1 MIFWEIAKRN
11 IRLHFLRS
19 SLAMLGIVIGVVAI
33 ASMGIL
39 GNSLVATVSDSLSSV
54 GDSVIVTPYTGG
66 GGMGMGGGG
75 GASSANLKITD
86 QQFQQIK
93 RAVAPGVAIPV
104 LSTAERMKVG
114 VGGDDIVATVYGID
128 PQYIPDLNLVL
139 TSGGFN
145 NANSGCLVGSQ
156 FAKDHNI
163 KVGSRISMGSDGGK
177 GTLRVTGIIEERGM
191 AFDVSTDNAVVATQ
205 DWFDNTYNRD
215 NYDQVV
221 VKVKSGQD
229 TAVVKTIIEKQLNK
243 RDKIVS
249 VMDSKATLATIF
261 QTFGAVTTFV
271 TAIGGISMVVAGCL
285 DLQYHDDV
293 GQRADQGDRH
303 HAQHRYPEERGDEH
317 VHLRGRDH
325 RGDRKFRWGYPE
337 PSRGICHQRPDAP
350 DNQVPVHRRDCDLR
364 DRRCQFRDSD
374 LPCLRYLPGMAGSEY
389 EPHRCPPARIIFLL
403 FSFRI
408 LHSREPFYGR
418 VHTHCI

>member
-19 SLAMLGIVIGVVAI
+19 TLAMLGIVIGVVAI

-66 GGMGMGGGG
+66 GGMGMRGGGG
-75 GASSANLKITD
+75 GSSENLKITD

-114 VGGDDIVATVYGID
+114 VGRDDIVATVYGID
-128 PQYIPDLNLVL
+128 PQYIPDLNLLL

-145 NANSGCLVGSQ
+145 NANSGCLVGSE
-156 FAKDHNI
+156 FAKNNNI
-163 KVGSRISMGSDGGK
+163 KVGSRISMGTDGGK
-177 GTLRVTGIIEERGM
+177 GTLRVTGIIAERGM
-191 AFDVSTDNAVVATQ
+191 AFDVSTDNAIVATQ
-205 DWFDNTYNRD
+205 NWFDSTYNRD

-229 TAVVKTIIEKQLNK
+229 TAEVKTTIEKQMNK

-261 QTFGAVTTFV
+261 ATFGTITTFV
-271 TAIGGISMVVAGCL
+271 TAIGGISMIVAGVSIFNIMMMSVNERIKEIGIMRSIGTQKKEVMSMFVYEAAIIGVIGSLVGGILSLVAGYAISALMLNSTKYLFTLATAISVAEGVGFGIVICL
-285 DLQYHDDV
+285 ACGIYPAWQAANMNPIDAL
-293 GQRADQGDRH
+293 RH
-303 HAQHRYPEERGDEH
+303 E
-317 VHLRGRDH
+317 
-325 RGDRKFRWGYPE
+325 
-337 PSRGICHQRPDAP
+337 
-350 DNQVPVHRRDCDLR
+350 
-364 DRRCQFRDSD
+364 
-374 LPCLRYLPGMAGSEY
+374 
-389 EPHRCPPARIIFLL
+389 
-403 FSFRI
+403 
-408 LHSREPFYGR
+408 
-418 VHTHCI
+418 